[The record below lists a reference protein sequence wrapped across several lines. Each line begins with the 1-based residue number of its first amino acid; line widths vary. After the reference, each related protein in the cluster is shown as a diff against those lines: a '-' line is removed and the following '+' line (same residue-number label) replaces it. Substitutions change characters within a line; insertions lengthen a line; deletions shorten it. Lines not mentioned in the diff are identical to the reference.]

1 MEYIRDDRREAEESA
16 RRGDY
21 LVAGHT
27 PETQI
32 ALLTRDVE
40 HLIAR
45 VRDCEERI
53 KELEKAKPAPELV
66 DLLEAHRRQQWIVK
80 RIGMF
85 LLGVP
90 AAVAMWQSVTKIV
103 EWIKG
108 Q

>member
-1 MEYIRDDRREAEESA
+1 MEYEKDDRRLVEESA

-40 HLIAR
+40 HLIER
-45 VRDCEERI
+45 VRDAEDRVR
-53 KELEKAKPAPELV
+53 ELEKVKPAPELV
-66 DLLEAHRRQQWIVK
+66 EMLEAHRRQQWILK

-85 LLGVP
+85 LLGAP
-90 AAVAMWQSVTKIV
+90 AIVAMWQGIQKLI
-103 EWIKG
+103 EWVK

>member
-1 MEYIRDDRREAEESA
+1 MEYIRDDRREVEEST

-40 HLIAR
+40 HLITR
-45 VRDCEERI
+45 VREGEERL
-53 KELEKAKPAPELV
+53 KELEKSKPAPELV
-66 DLLEAHRRQQWIVK
+66 ELLEAHRRQQWITK

-90 AAVAMWQSVTKIV
+90 AAVAMWQAATKIV